1 MIEEKKIVNFL
12 KDSPNLR
19 EWGSYTLVDM
29 GRRPNSRRGPTPF
42 GNRGLQTKG
51 NGERNQSRSLTIYFL
66 GN

>member
-1 MIEEKKIVNFL
+1 MIEGKKIVNFL

-42 GNRGLQTKG
+42 GNRGL
-51 NGERNQSRSLTIYFL
+51 
-66 GN
+66 